1 MQEFSTLTE
10 FIVST
15 RLVFWGDQLD
25 PQHLAKALGLDFS
38 LCFMVKKG
46 DLHHNGNKNTQISRE
61 KTGKLIY
68 EYRRGPHP
76 TERNPEAQLSF
87 FSDLLTKLPADFSKK
102 YNVDLSEF
110 QMSIYY
116 GDLAPGESDFFIP
129 CDFLARLSSY
139 QIRFCITVLP

>member
-1 MQEFSTLTE
+1 MQEVSTLTE

-25 PQHLAKALGLDFS
+25 PQHLAKILGLDFS
-38 LCFMVKKG
+38 LCLMFKKG
-46 DLHHNGNKNTQISRE
+46 DAHRKDNKNAQTSRE

-68 EYRRGPHP
+68 EYRREPP
-76 TERNPEAQLSF
+76 TAERNPEVQLSF
-87 FSDLLTKLPADFSKK
+87 FSDLLTKLPSDFAKK

-116 GDLAPGESDFFIP
+116 GDLAPGEPDFFIP
-129 CDFLARLSSY
+129 YDFLARLSSH